1 MRHEDDGERRLHSV
15 STKLSIALRNG
26 SPVLVLQLLVLA
38 LFIVEG
44 KSWSSAASTALP
56 RLCVP
61 PSPRLVDGWPA
72 LIGSSPAP
80 RYTIYVVLWVF
91 VPRPRKSSGASS
103 HTTSTVPDLTW
114 SSQSDPRFTNVSG
127 RGDLPTPPDGS
138 RPSTSSLGRLHPA
151 QLFSR
156 QGRRDWRSSLA
167 EVKLRKTRG
176 RRKAPAE
183 PKAYVVDLRDEE
195 DSAGRT
201 DRRTTLLFPDDDVE
215 GRAGAGADEV
225 KFGNCGT
232 VEKFDDAADWRTGL
246 VMQESQSVSL
256 GSLPLPSSPGPA
268 LTRTRHSLRA
278 LAVPADAP
286 SSPRI
291 AAVFGPALVHA
302 RARRRPPRRSP
313 GVDVHSPPLAGLADR
328 IRSRPAGPA
337 VALDGRGGRRR
348 PESDTQERARA
359 VWPG

>member
-256 GSLPLPSSPGPA
+256 GSLPLPSSPRACADPHAPLPA
-268 LTRTRHSLRA
+268 RTRSTCRRSSVTAHRCRLR
-278 LAVPADAP
+278 
-286 SSPRI
+286 
-291 AAVFGPALVHA
+291 A
-302 RARRRPPRRSP
+302 RARPRPSTTTPSPALSRRRRTPPPSRRPRRPHPQPACRPCRRPRR
-313 GVDVHSPPLAGLADR
+313 A
-328 IRSRPAGPA
+328 
-337 VALDGRGGRRR
+337 RR
-348 PESDTQERARA
+348 PSPSR
-359 VWPG
+359 V